1 MISTNYGSGVCFRLY
16 TNNDGE
22 NIESTLTCL
31 GAADG
36 GPGRVESIAA
46 RVGEGMMVWKDRT
59 TFIN

>member
-1 MISTNYGSGVCFRLY
+1 MISTNYGSGVFFRLY

-36 GPGRVESIAA
+36 VLVE
-46 RVGEGMMVWKDRT
+46 
-59 TFIN
+59 